1 MAISVSQ
8 GLLPVS
14 APVKQIQKPGELRFH
29 LLLLAAAVAL
39 GAGLQSAGP
48 AWSRTIFEQ
57 IKLKNVSGFTALL
70 AALWVSIV
78 AHELGH
84 LSAALFL
91 NFEVLGFAVGPF
103 RCERQQGKAIFR
115 NAHRNWS
122 SFSIS
127 AVARDLH
134 NCWRF
139 RTMSVVAA
147 GPAFTLILFI
157 AAVRLAIVFNSMTLP
172 VGWPAQFWSSCA
184 AVNFFLF
191 LLGLMP
197 NARFARVRNDAALFI
212 ALSRNSA
219 DALDMF
225 CCHQAID
232 LALRR
237 IRPEDYPKSLMLQF
251 ASDAGAS
258 PYTRLMVA
266 RRMVEWATDSGDI
279 ATACDWDRRAL
290 SAAEKSG
297 RDEANRALAESACF
311 DVLFR
316 GNLQSARHRFSQVDL
331 NALFPPAM
339 AERARAAHLIAC
351 DLSQRAGA
359 HILRAQYHLPLGI
372 PYYDYERMLL
382 GKLHDLALSKC
393 ESRYLT
399 AAASSA
405 ANVL

>member
-1 MAISVSQ
+1 MAVSVSQ

-14 APVKQIQKPGELRFH
+14 ASVKEIQKPGGLRFH
-29 LLLLAAAVAL
+29 SLLLAAAVAL
-39 GAGLQSAGP
+39 GAVLQFVGP
-48 AWSRTIFEQ
+48 AWSRTIFQEL
-57 IKLKNVSGFTALL
+57 KLNSGSGLTALL
-70 AALWVSIV
+70 AALLVSIV
-78 AHELGH
+78 VHELGH
-84 LSAALFL
+84 LSASLFL
-91 NFEVLGFAVGPF
+91 NYEVLGFSVGPF
-103 RCERQQGKAIFR
+103 HCVRQHGKTIFR
-115 NAHRNWS
+115 NTRRNWF

-157 AAVRLAIVFNSMTLP
+157 AAVRLATVFNSMTP
-172 VGWPAQFWSSCA
+172 PAGWPAQFWSCCA
-184 AVNFFLF
+184 EINFILF
-191 LLGLMP
+191 LLGLIP
-197 NARFARVRNDAALFI
+197 NGRFAQVRNDVALFI
-212 ALSRNSA
+212 ALWRNSA

-225 CCHQAID
+225 RCHQAIE
-232 LALRR
+232 LALRG

-251 ASDAGAS
+251 ASDGGGS
-258 PYTRLMVA
+258 LYTRLMVA

-279 ATACDWDRRAL
+279 ASAGDWDQRAL
-290 SAAEKSG
+290 SAGEKSG
-297 RDEANRALAESACF
+297 RAEANRTLAESACF

-316 GNLQSARHRFSQVDL
+316 GNLRSARHTFSQVDL
-331 NALFPPAM
+331 DALFPPAV
-339 AERARAAHLIAC
+339 AERARAAQLIAC

-399 AAASSA
+399 ASVGA
-405 ANVL
+405 